1 MKYSLKT
8 KLSLSYVAIIL
19 VCVSI
24 VSILANIILER
35 QFKDYVMKQQEHNEL
50 ELLQLIEQRY
60 NATNDWDV
68 RYLED
73 IGMNALE
80 NGMIIKILD
89 QSNNLVWDAEQHN
102 DGMCQQ
108 MLDNMRVNMQS
119 RYSKNEG
126 GYAENTYLI
135 KADSQIIGSIVIGYY
150 GPYFYTDSDLN
161 FINTINR
168 LLIFTGLISIILALF
183 LGVFISRQISKP
195 ISRVIHKAAGIA
207 EGSYGERIFEESNTK
222 EINELVQTVNNLAE
236 TLKKQES
243 LSKQASLDIAHELRT
258 PLTTVQGNLEAIL
271 DGVMDLD
278 TERINVMHQEILR
291 INRLVDDLGK
301 LSKYESE
308 ALKLNK
314 TEFDVYELIEQVVKS
329 VESDFIKENKEI
341 SFNGQSQVI
350 LADRDKINQVM
361 VNLIANAK
369 KFTSED
375 GKVEI
380 SISTKD
386 DRTQII
392 IKDNGIGIS
401 EKDLPMLFER
411 FYRADKSR
419 SRRSGGAGIGLTI
432 VKTIIDAHGGDIKI
446 SSNVGQGT
454 IVTIII

>member
-1 MKYSLKT
+1 
-8 KLSLSYVAIIL
+8 
-19 VCVSI
+19 
-24 VSILANIILER
+24 
-35 QFKDYVMKQQEHNEL
+35 
-50 ELLQLIEQRY
+50 
-60 NATNDWDV
+60 
-68 RYLED
+68 
-73 IGMNALE
+73 
-80 NGMIIKILD
+80 
-89 QSNNLVWDAEQHN
+89 
-102 DGMCQQ
+102 
-108 MLDNMRVNMQS
+108 
-119 RYSKNEG
+119 
-126 GYAENTYLI
+126 
-135 KADSQIIGSIVIGYY
+135 
-150 GPYFYTDSDLN
+150 LN

-207 EGSYGERIFEESNTK
+207 QGSYGESIVEESNTK

-291 INRLVDDLGK
+291 INRLVDDLSK

-314 TEFDVYELIEQVVKS
+314 TEFDVYEFIEQVVKS

-380 SISTKD
+380 SISTKN
-386 DRTQII
+386 DRTQIN

-401 EKDLPMLFER
+401 EKDLPMIFER

-432 VKTIIDAHGGDIKI
+432 VKTIIEAHGGDIKI
-446 SSNVGQGT
+446 SSNIGQGT
-454 IVTIII
+454 EVTIII